1 MGNTL
6 ISYFTRSSPGT
17 DVHLVEDEVTTPI
30 SEEVVEVERPTDK
43 QCVAWEIDVSNWK
56 SHGSKGT
63 KAKKRRD
70 GRSTYLRE
78 NLREK
83 DNNTSVGGAIETS
96 EETKTKLV
104 KVVLPKVK
112 AEVKMAQCY
121 NDIKEKKV
129 LDLKRWYVNKVA
141 NNVTMVTCG

>member
-1 MGNTL
+1 MGNNL
-6 ISYFTRSSPGT
+6 ISYFTRSRPEA
-17 DVHLVEDEVTTPI
+17 DVDRVEDEATTPI
-30 SEEVVEVERPTDK
+30 SEELLEVERPTDK
-43 QCVAWEIDVSNWK
+43 QCVAWEIDVSNWTR
-56 SHGSKGT
+56 GSKRS

-78 NLREK
+78 K
-83 DNNTSVGGAIETS
+83 DNNTSVGGAIEVTS

-112 AEVKMAQCY
+112 PEVKMAQSH

-129 LDLKRWYVNKVA
+129 LDLKRWYVNRVTS
-141 NNVTMVTCG
+141 NVTMVTCG